1 MITDEDIASILDFF
15 RTTDCEWVWVDIT
28 TKMGPTK
35 LENFFREKISED
47 TLNHW
52 SPTTPEGYLEIGSL
66 PDGRG
71 IVIHWMISEE
81 DKVVNVSCADDVDFD
96 EIDKSLASTIIHNS
110 VIRIMSEKF

>member
-1 MITDEDIASILDFF
+1 MITDEDIERIIDFF
-15 RTTDCEWVWVDIT
+15 KSNSCAWVWVDIVT
-28 TKMGPTK
+28 NMGPTK

-52 SPTTPEGYLEIGSL
+52 SPTTPEGYLEIGVENE
-66 PDGRG
+66 RG
-71 IVIHWMISEE
+71 IVVHWMIGEE

-96 EIDKSLASTIIHNS
+96 EIDKSLAATIIHNS